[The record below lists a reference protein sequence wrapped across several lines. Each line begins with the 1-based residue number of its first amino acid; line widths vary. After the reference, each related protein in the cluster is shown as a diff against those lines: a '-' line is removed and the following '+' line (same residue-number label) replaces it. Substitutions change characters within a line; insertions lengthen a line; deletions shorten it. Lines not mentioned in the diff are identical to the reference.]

1 MKRLIDAAIN
11 RTRTTLLI
19 MFMVVFAGLAA
30 RNAIP
35 IAADPHV
42 EVPFFVVTIVNE
54 GISPEDAER
63 LLVMP
68 TEIEMRKVE
77 GVEEITAYA
86 AEGVANI
93 LVEFD
98 AEYDL
103 DQALL
108 DVREAVDRTKP
119 ELPSTAEEPIVQEQS
134 ADDFPIVQVNLV
146 GGR

>member
-63 LLVMP
+63 P
-68 TEIEMRKVE
+68 HSSHR
-77 GVEEITAYA
+77 
-86 AEGVANI
+86 
-93 LVEFD
+93 F
-98 AEYDL
+98 
-103 DQALL
+103 
-108 DVREAVDRTKP
+108 
-119 ELPSTAEEPIVQEQS
+119 
-134 ADDFPIVQVNLV
+134 
-146 GGR
+146 